1 MSPAAYQNTAGFQL
15 GLNKI
20 PPNFNTLF
28 AMSLEVV
35 QQFKALTV

>member
-1 MSPAAYQNTAGFQL
+1 
-15 GLNKI
+15 LNKI

-35 QQFKALTV
+35 QQFKALTVWRL